1 MKKLKPVTW
10 AGLAVLVLVL
20 PSGSARAAVQGTPAM
35 DAAVIRSTVDKYCV
49 TCHNERLKT
58 GGLVL
63 QGIDVERL
71 PASGEIWE
79 KVIKKLRSGA
89 MPPATAPKP
98 QGTVLANIAD
108 HLETSLDAYSAKSP
122 DPGRPVVHRL
132 NRAEYTNAVRD
143 LLGVVIDGK
152 ALLPADDAS
161 YGFDNVA
168 DVLSVTSGLLERYLL
183 VAKKVSRLAMGDPTI
198 RASVDSYK
206 LPPSLLQEDRMADD
220 LPFGSRGGLAV
231 RQVFPVDGDYDLR
244 LKLQRNSINLA
255 YAIRGM
261 DEENVIDVHI
271 DGERVQRFV
280 VPPKKGAL
288 APGVGTGVNANEMEQ
303 KLKVRIPVKAGVR
316 TVAVSFPRRHWYVE
330 GVGVGRLPAASDA
343 FNSGTET
350 DGQFGKIEMG
360 IDTLEITG
368 PFNGQAPAATPSRKR
383 ILSCRPASAAAETP
397 CAHRIVTALARRAY
411 RREPTVD
418 DIETLMAFYR
428 DGRRDATFETG
439 IQTAIERVLVSPYFL
454 LRKERD
460 QPDGKSGPYRITDTE
475 LASRLSFFL
484 WSSIPDDQLL
494 TLAAAG
500 RLSRPAELEAQVRRM
515 LKDDRSQAFFSNF
528 FGQWLYLRNLDSH
541 RPDTKL
547 FPLFDENLRDAFKR
561 ETELFLQSQF
571 REDRSAL
578 ELLTADYTFVN
589 ERLARHYGIPG
600 VYGSHFRRVALTDG
614 VRSGLL
620 GQGSILT
627 VTSYADRTSPVVRGK
642 WLLENILGTPP
653 PPPPANVP
661 PFPENK
667 GGEAPKSVR
676 ARMEQHRR
684 NPVCASCHARI
695 DPLGFALENFDGVGR
710 YRTVD
715 DGTPVDASGVLP
727 DGSKFTGPKEFRVA
741 LLKQKEQLVEATTEK
756 LLTYALGRGVQFYDM
771 PAVRQIVR
779 QAAASDYRWSALI
792 VNLVKSVPFQM
803 RRAES

>member
-1 MKKLKPVTW
+1 MTM
-10 AGLAVLVLVL
+10 ARIAILACALASVCGAT
-20 PSGSARAAVQGTPAM
+20 PSYAAAPPAPDPAAVKA
-35 DAAVIRSTVDKYCV
+35 TVDKYCV
-49 TCHNERLKT
+49 TCHSERLKT

-63 QGIDVERL
+63 EKMDVSK
-71 PASGEIWE
+71 PAVSVEVWE
-79 KVIKKLRSGA
+79 KVVKKLRGGA
-89 MPPATAPKP
+89 MPPAAAPRPDPATLSGVAAYFSDALDTAA
-98 QGTVLANIAD
+98 TR
-108 HLETSLDAYSAKSP
+108 TP

-132 NRAEYTNAVRD
+132 NRAEYANAVRD
-143 LLGVVIDGK
+143 LLGVEIDGK

-183 VAKKVSRLAMGDPTI
+183 VAKKVSRLALGDASI
-198 RASVDSYK
+198 RPVAESYR
-206 LPPSLLQEDRMADD
+206 LPPSLLQEDRMNED
-220 LPFGSRGGLAV
+220 LPFGSRGGMAI

-271 DGERVQRFV
+271 DGERIQRFV
-280 VPPKKGAL
+280 IPAKSARGQ
-288 APGVGTGVNANEMEQ
+288 GVGTGTAEPSANEREQ
-303 KLKVRIPVKAGVR
+303 GLKVRVPVKAGVR
-316 TVAVSFPRRHWYVE
+316 TIAVSFPRRHWYVE

-343 FNSGTET
+343 FNSGTES
-350 DGQFGKIEMG
+350 DAQFGKIEMG
-360 IDTLEITG
+360 IDTLEVTG
-368 PFNGQAPAATPSRKR
+368 PFNGKTPVSTLSRKR
-383 ILSCRPASAAAETP
+383 ILVCQPTTAASETP
-397 CAHRIVTALARRAY
+397 CARRVLTGLARRAY
-411 RREPTVD
+411 RRTPTAD
-418 DIETLMAFYR
+418 DISTLMTFYEA
-428 DGRRDATFETG
+428 GRRNATFEAG
-439 IQTAIERVLVSPYFL
+439 IQTAIERLLVSPYFL
-454 LRKERD
+454 LRKEMD
-460 QPDGKSGPYRITDTE
+460 PPAGGSAVYRISGIE

-484 WSSIPDDQLL
+484 WSSIPDDELL
-494 TLAAAG
+494 TLASTG
-500 RLSRPAELEAQVRRM
+500 RLQQPAVLEAQVRRM
-515 LKDDRSQAFFSNF
+515 LRDERSQAFFANF

-547 FPLFDENLRDAFKR
+547 FPQFDENLRDAFKR
-561 ETELFLQSQF
+561 ETQLFLESQF
-571 REDRSAL
+571 REDRSVL
-578 ELLTADYTFVN
+578 DLLTADYTFVN

-614 VRSGLL
+614 VRAGLL
-620 GQGSILT
+620 GQGSVLT

-684 NPVCASCHARI
+684 NPVCASCHTRI

-715 DGTPVDASGVLP
+715 DGSAVDASGVLP
-727 DGSKFTGPKEFRVA
+727 DGRKFNGPREFRTA
-741 LLKQKEQLVEATTEK
+741 LIESQKELLVESAAEK
-756 LLTYALGRGVQFYDM
+756 LMTYALGRGVQATDM
-771 PAVRQIVR
+771 PAIRRIVR
-779 QAAASDYRWSALI
+779 DSEADNYRWSSLI
-792 VNLVKSVPFQM
+792 INLVKSTPFQM
-803 RRAES
+803 RRRES